1 MYTNYKQQFEDEIN
15 EIKSAGMWK
24 DVGVLEGKQGTII
37 DVLSDKGSLASARDD
52 KPVRLVNFC
61 ANNYLGLASSNEL
74 AQAAIEG
81 INKYGFGEASVRFI
95 VGTSTIHKDLE
106 KEIAKF
112 FGTEDAITYTSCFDA
127 NTGLFETILK
137 EGDAVF
143 SDELNHASII
153 DGIRLCKAERFR
165 YKNSDMADLEKMLKG
180 CSERPPLPNPP
191 HQGEGINS
199 SSPRSGGGQEGGV
212 KYRPRRML
220 IATDGVFSMDGITA
234 KIEQICDLAEK
245 YGALVMVD
253 ESHAS
258 GVLGEH
264 GRGSVEG
271 LTSRVD
277 ILTSTFGKALGGAGG
292 GFTTGRKEIIDVLHQ
307 RSRTTLF
314 SNSLPPAIAAAA
326 LFVLQN
332 FDKKFDKHRA
342 QLVEN
347 TAYFRSAMEKLGF
360 NLGGDPSTSLRAGGL
375 HPITPVMLGEEKL
388 AVEMAGKLFREGIY
402 VRGFTYPVVPKGK
415 ARIRVQISAAH
426 TKEQMD
432 KTVAA
437 FEKVGKEMGII
448 N

>member
-1 MYTNYKQQFEDEIN
+1 MYKNYKQQFEQELKD
-15 EIKSAGMWK
+15 IKDSGMWK
-24 DVGVLEGKQGTII
+24 EVGVLEGKQGAEILI
-37 DVLSDKGSLASARDD
+37 KNDKNDEND
-52 KPVRLVNFC
+52 KNGGRKLLNFC
-61 ANNYLGLASSNEL
+61 SNNYLGLASSDEL
-74 AQAAIEG
+74 AKSAKEG
-81 INKYGFGEASVRFI
+81 IDKYGFGEASVRFI

-106 KEIAKF
+106 KEISKF

-165 YKNSDMADLEKMLKG
+165 YKNGDMEDLESQLKE
-180 CSERPPLPNPP
+180 CALRPMNPHPNPLPK
-191 HQGEGINS
+191 GEG
-199 SSPRSGGGQEGGV
+199 E

-234 KIEQICDLAEK
+234 KIGEICDLAEK
-245 YGALVMVD
+245 YGAMVMVD
-253 ESHAS
+253 DSHAS
-258 GVLGEH
+258 GVLGER

-271 LTSRVD
+271 FMDRVD

-292 GFTTGRKEIIDVLHQ
+292 GFTAGRKEIIQVLHQ

-314 SNSLPPAIAAAA
+314 SNSLPPAIANSA
-326 LFVLQN
+326 LYVLQN
-332 FDKKFDKHRA
+332 YDNKFDVYRKK
-342 QLVEN
+342 LMEN
-347 TAYFRSAMEKLGF
+347 TFYFRSQMESLGF
-360 NLGGDPSTSLRAGGL
+360 VLGGDGKHS
-375 HPITPVMLGEEKL
+375 ITPVMLGEERL
-388 AVEMAGKLFREGIY
+388 AVEMASKLFEKGIY

-415 ARIRVQISAAH
+415 ARIRVQISTAH

-432 KTVAA
+432 KAVKA
-437 FEKVGKEMGII
+437 FLDVGREMKII

>member
-1 MYTNYKQQFEDEIN
+1 MFDNVKQQFEQEIQ
-15 EIKSAGMWK
+15 EIKDSGMWK
-24 DVGVLEGKQGTII
+24 DVGVLEGKQGAEILI
-37 DVLSDKGSLASARDD
+37 KSDKIDIND
-52 KPVRLVNFC
+52 KNRETQKLLNFC
-61 ANNYLGLASSNEL
+61 ANNYLGLASSQEL
-74 AQAAIEG
+74 ATAAIDG

-106 KEIAKF
+106 AEICKF
-112 FGTEDAITYTSCFDA
+112 FGTEDAITYSSCFDA

-165 YKNSDMADLEKMLKG
+165 YKNSDMEDLEAQLKEVSLR
-180 CSERPPLPNPP
+180 SEKPENPVA
-191 HQGEGINS
+191 
-199 SSPRSGGGQEGGV
+199 GV
-212 KYRPRRML
+212 KYKPRRML

-234 KIEQICDLAEK
+234 KIKDICDLAEK

-253 ESHAS
+253 DSHAS
-258 GVLGEH
+258 GVLGNS

-271 LTSRVD
+271 LMDRVD

-292 GFTTGRKEIIDVLHQ
+292 GFTAGRKEIIEVLHQ

-314 SNSLPPAIAAAA
+314 SNSLPPMIANAA

-332 FDKKFDKHRA
+332 YDKEFNKNREK
-342 QLVEN
+342 LIEN
-347 TAYFRSAMEKLGF
+347 TTYFRIQMEKLGF
-360 NLGGDPSTSLRAGGL
+360 TLGGDGK
-375 HPITPVMLGEEKL
+375 HPINPVMLREEKL
-388 AVEMAGKLFREGIY
+388 ASEMAAKLFEKGIY

-426 TKEQMD
+426 TREQID
-432 KTVAA
+432 KAVNQ
-437 FEKVGKEMGII
+437 FELVGKEMKII
-448 N
+448 

>member
-1 MYTNYKQQFEDEIN
+1 MYTNYKQQFEAELK
-15 EIKSAGMWK
+15 EIKDAGMWK
-24 DVGVLEGKQGTII
+24 DVGVVEGKQGTEIT
-37 DVLSDKGSLASARDD
+37 VGGKNLL
-52 KPVRLVNFC
+52 NFC
-61 ANNYLGLASSNEL
+61 ANNYLGLASSEEL
-74 AQAAIEG
+74 AQAAIDG
-81 INKYGFGEASVRFI
+81 VNKYGFGEASVRFI

-106 KEIAKF
+106 KEICKF

-137 EGDAVF
+137 DGDAVF

-165 YKNSDMADLEKMLKG
+165 YKNSDMEDLENQLKAALRQAQG
-180 CSERPPLPNPP
+180 LPA
-191 HQGEGINS
+191 G
-199 SSPRSGGGQEGGV
+199 
-212 KYRPRRML
+212 RPRRML

-234 KIEQICDLAEK
+234 KLKEICDLAEK

-253 ESHAS
+253 DSHAS

-271 LTSRVD
+271 LMDRID

-292 GFTTGRKEIIDVLHQ
+292 GFTAGRKEIIEVLHQ

-314 SNSLPPAIAAAA
+314 SNSLPPMIANAA
-326 LFVLQN
+326 LYVLQN
-332 FDKKFDKHRA
+332 YDAKFDGHRQ
-342 QLVEN
+342 QLIQN
-347 TAYFRSAMEKLGF
+347 TSYFRSAMEKLGF
-360 NLGGDPSTSLRAGGL
+360 TLGGDARLPAPEAQLMAGRVI

-388 AVEMAGKLFREGIY
+388 AAEMASELFKKGIY

-432 KTVAA
+432 KAVKA
-437 FEKVGKEMGII
+437 FEEVGKEMKII
-448 N
+448 

>member
-1 MYTNYKQQFEDEIN
+1 M
-15 EIKSAGMWK
+15 
-24 DVGVLEGKQGTII
+24 EGKQGTEISML
-37 DVLSDKGSLASARDD
+37 DGNHQDGSHQQSR
-52 KPVRLVNFC
+52 RLLNFC
-61 ANNYLGLASSNEL
+61 ANNYLGLASSDEL
-74 AQAAIEG
+74 AKAAKEG
-81 INKYGFGEASVRFI
+81 VDKYGFGEASVRFI

-106 KEIAKF
+106 SEICKF

-165 YKNSDMADLEKMLKG
+165 YKNSDMADLEARLKE
-180 CSERPPLPNPP
+180 CAERPEPPHPASGHPLP
-191 HQGEGINS
+191 QGE
-199 SSPRSGGGQEGGV
+199 GV

-234 KIEQICDLAEK
+234 KVKEICDLAEK
-245 YGALVMVD
+245 YGAMVMVD
-253 ESHAS
+253 DSHGS
-258 GVLGEH
+258 GVLGKH
-264 GRGSVEG
+264 GRGSIEG
-271 LTSRVD
+271 LMDRVD

-292 GFTTGRKEIIDVLHQ
+292 GFTAGKKEIIQVLHQ

-314 SNSLPPAIAAAA
+314 SNSLPPAIANAA
-326 LFVLQN
+326 LYVLQN
-332 FDKKFDKHRA
+332 YDEKFDQNRK

-347 TAYFRSAMEKLGF
+347 TNYFRSAMEKLGF
-360 NLGGDPSTSLRAGGL
+360 VLGGDARLPAPEAQPMAGRAI
-375 HPITPVMLGEEKL
+375 HAITPVMLMEEKL
-388 AVEMAGKLFREGIY
+388 AQEMAKALFAKGIY

-432 KTVAA
+432 KAVKA
-437 FEKVGKEMGII
+437 FEEVGKEMKII
-448 N
+448 